1 MMSMSSRHIMMMKFT
16 YTLTCAKLH
25 TCTKLHTV
33 LAGQHFGVFW
43 PPPGYPI
50 YGGWRSTKQYII
62 RRETDG
68 GLLRYLTSAKIVFF
82 RVFCEN
88 CQKCQIMQIWQKWQN
103 HMVMCNFAILRR
115 SRCIPANFAHTKF
128 RNHKSSSTSWW
139 IYDNDIIINEF
150 GKAMSERMFAKPKRC
165 FRKLT
170 NVFETQKL
178 CREFER
184 CWVQLISA
192 CRICESDFAGWE
204 IKQRKKQKPNNK
216 TK

>member
-1 MMSMSSRHIMMMKFT
+1 
-16 YTLTCAKLH
+16 
-25 TCTKLHTV
+25 
-33 LAGQHFGVFW
+33 
-43 PPPGYPI
+43 
-50 YGGWRSTKQYII
+50 
-62 RRETDG
+62 
-68 GLLRYLTSAKIVFF
+68 
-82 RVFCEN
+82 
-88 CQKCQIMQIWQKWQN
+88 MQIWQKWQN

-204 IKQRKKQKPNNK
+204 ITIHENQNIQIQIKKHTLSKLKDKIKIWRNWWSTRITQCRTQKF
-216 TK
+216 

>member
-1 MMSMSSRHIMMMKFT
+1 MS
-16 YTLTCAKLH
+16 KLH
-25 TCTKLHTV
+25 AV

-115 SRCIPANFAHTKF
+115 SRCIPANFDHTKF

-150 GKAMSERMFAKPKRC
+150 GDAMTQECSRDRRDVWENLRMFSKPRNSVES
-165 FRKLT
+165 LSD
-170 NVFETQKL
+170 V
-178 CREFER
+178 EFSSY
-184 CWVQLISA
+184 LH
-192 CRICESDFAGWE
+192 AGSVNQTSPAE
-204 IKQRKKQKPNNK
+204 K
-216 TK
+216 